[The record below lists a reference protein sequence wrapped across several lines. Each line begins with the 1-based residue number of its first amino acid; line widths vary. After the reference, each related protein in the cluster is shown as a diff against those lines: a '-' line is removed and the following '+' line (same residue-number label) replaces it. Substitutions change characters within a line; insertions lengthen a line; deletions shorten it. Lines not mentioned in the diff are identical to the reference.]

1 MDLIYLYLSTINE
14 PDVVLYPDSDKVGV
28 IAGSAPGR
36 DEEKRTLAA
45 WFENKPVDY
54 WQGAD

>member
-1 MDLIYLYLSTINE
+1 
-14 PDVVLYPDSDKVGV
+14 VLYPESDKVGV
-28 IAGSAPGR
+28 IAGSAPGG

-54 WQGAD
+54 WQGED